1 MPTGKPGC
9 STGIN
14 TSKGITDDFCH
25 VVKAAHAVSA
35 FSVTLLI
42 QWIIHR
48 GRNMFATRNTAQ
60 NQCGNTYVE

>member
-14 TSKGITDDFCH
+14 TSKGIADDFCH
-25 VVKAAHAVSA
+25 VVKAAHAASA
-35 FSVTLLI
+35 FSVTLFT
-42 QWIIHR
+42 QWIVHR
-48 GRNMFATRNTAQ
+48 GRNILATCSITQ